1 MNSYRSH
8 LIDLKSI
15 LLLLPLALNLSCQ
28 TSQQKKDLPIVAA
41 PTSPQ
46 LKEFRIQPDESM
58 QWFQAARK
66 GDIGTLQKL
75 HGDLNIPWDFSSKVG
90 VTALMMAS
98 RYGKWELIEFLLN
111 QNVNINLVDLYGYNA
126 LSYAVFG
133 PLPLSEKKKIAAFLI
148 EKQADPFQEDHIQT
162 RPVLFLIE
170 NGLLDLLMK
179 ITWSVHEVCD
189 QKKRFATDFSLIKY
203 ADKNDQP
210 AVAEF
215 FKSIHCP

>member
-1 MNSYRSH
+1 MISLRSH

-15 LLLLPLALNLSCQ
+15 LLFLPLSLILSCQ
-28 TSQQKKDLPIVAA
+28 TSQPKKDLPTVAA

-46 LKEFRIQPDESM
+46 LKEFKIQPDESM

-90 VTALMMAS
+90 VTALMMAC
-98 RYGKWELIEFLLN
+98 RYGKRELIEFLLN
-111 QNVNINLVDLYGYNA
+111 QNVNINLVDLYSYNA
-126 LSYAVFG
+126 LSYAVYG

-179 ITWSVHEVCD
+179 ISWSLHEDCD
-189 QKKRFATDFSLIKY
+189 QKKRFPADFSLIKY

-215 FKSIHCP
+215 FKSIRCP